1 MHSSGR
7 KYAAPARLRKEDV
20 LFDCRQNNDFIPPV
34 EGAVHR
40 RPRCSPRCLASSIRC
55 PCPPTK
61 TWFCQKCRTTV
72 PMSQREKHRAM
83 EISTFTIQRMCLLL
97 TAIQIP
103 ETDDAFEPR
112 TVHCVSVFLRD
123 STLAMRTMVFVALF
137 PVLLDVVTGEI
148 YPTGR

>member
-1 MHSSGR
+1 
-7 KYAAPARLRKEDV
+7 
-20 LFDCRQNNDFIPPV
+20 
-34 EGAVHR
+34 
-40 RPRCSPRCLASSIRC
+40 
-55 PCPPTK
+55 
-61 TWFCQKCRTTV
+61 
-72 PMSQREKHRAM
+72 M